1 MELRDL
7 RYFVIVAEH
16 ENIGRAADAL
26 ELTATALSK
35 SLRRLEKSVGAK
47 LVQRATKGVSLTAVG
62 AALLNR
68 IRPLEGTL
76 ADVRHEAA
84 DLAQGH
90 AGHVTAGVNAGAQ
103 HELRLASACGALAQE
118 SPKITFKVTVGN
130 NDVLSQA
137 LHKGEIDFAIA
148 PPRLLPPTEFVHE
161 NLYEESFIIF
171 ASAHH
176 RLAKRKQV
184 SLAELVNEPWATAL
198 GTSLPYWQLLFRA
211 FEQRGLA
218 IPAMALECNSL
229 QLKHAAIACSNFVS
243 ITSSELLPQEAR
255 RFPLVELPVKEFS
268 YSRKISIVYRK
279 NAYLSPAARRVIDI
293 LKKQA
298 RDMTEEKRALRRRN

>member
-1 MELRDL
+1 MELRDI
-7 RYFVIVAEH
+7 RYFVAVAEH

-47 LVQRATKGVSLTAVG
+47 LVQRAAKGVSLTAVG

-84 DLAQGH
+84 DLAQGR

-103 HELRLASACGALAQE
+103 HELRLASACGALAHE

-148 PPRLLPPTEFVHE
+148 APRLLLPTEFMHE
-161 NLYEESFIIF
+161 HLYDESFIIF

-176 RLAKRKQV
+176 RLAKRKQI
-184 SLAELVNEPWATAL
+184 SLAELATEPWATAL
-198 GTSLPYWQLLFRA
+198 GTSLPYWQILFRT
-211 FEQRGLA
+211 FEQKGLA

-229 QLKHAAIACSNFVS
+229 QLRNAAIACSNFVS
-243 ITSSELLPQEAR
+243 ITSAELLLLEER

-279 NAYLSPAARRVIDI
+279 NAYLSPAARRLIDI

-298 RDMTEEKRALRRRN
+298 REMTEQKRALRSRY